1 MPEIYLNFSNFRLY
15 VILILFQLMVDGVL
29 RLHTVNAPN
38 HVVWDMLQEVGN
50 AQAQNQSGMEKIVL
64 VVIYKLKC
72 AQEIYTQVPC
82 I

>member
-64 VVIYKLKC
+64 VVICKLKC